1 MMLFFMSLLQCTD
14 LAKQFSD
21 GENITA
27 VLEGVNL
34 TVDQGQSVAV
44 VGSSG
49 SGKSTFLHILGGLDT
64 PTSGTVLFNN
74 ENIHQFNQAKAAQWR
89 NKNIGFIYQFHHLL
103 PEFTA
108 LENVAMPLLIA
119 GQSSITAEE
128 TAQAML
134 VRVGLAHRIKH
145 FPSQLSGGERQRV
158 AIARAMVHQ
167 PELLFAD
174 EPTGNLDNATGLA
187 IYALLLELKTEYN
200 MTSVIVTHDAQL
212 AAKCDKQVTLT
223 SGKMA
228 EL

>member
-1 MMLFFMSLLQCTD
+1 MSLLQCTE
-14 LAKQFSD
+14 LAKQFTD
-21 GENITA
+21 GENTTT

-34 TVDQGQSVAV
+34 TVDKGESVAV

-74 ENIHQFNQAKAAQWR
+74 ADIHQFNQSEAAQWR

-103 PEFTA
+103 PEFSA
-108 LENVAMPLLIA
+108 LENVAMPLMIA
-119 GQSSITAEE
+119 GQSPKTAEKA
-128 TAQAML
+128 AQTML
-134 VRVGLAHRIKH
+134 TRVGLAHRTKH

-174 EPTGNLDNATGLA
+174 EPTGNLDNDTGLA

-200 MTSVIVTHDAQL
+200 MTSIIVTHDAEL
-212 AAKCDKQVTLT
+212 AAKCDKQVTLV

>member
-1 MMLFFMSLLQCTD
+1 MSLLQCSVLT
-14 LAKQFSD
+14 KQFTD
-21 GENITA
+21 GENVTN

-34 TVDQGQSVAV
+34 KVDKGQSVAV

-74 ENIHQFNQAKAAQWR
+74 QDIHHFNQAEAAQWR

-108 LENVAMPLLIA
+108 LENIAMPLLIA
-119 GQSSITAEE
+119 GQSPELAEE
-128 TAQAML
+128 SAHKML
-134 VRVGLAHRIKH
+134 VRVGLAHRTQH

-158 AIARAMVHQ
+158 AIARAMVHR

-174 EPTGNLDNATGLA
+174 EPTGNLDNATGRA
-187 IYALLLELKTEYN
+187 IYALLLELKAEYN
-200 MTSVIVTHDAQL
+200 MTSIIVTHDTDL
-212 AAKCDKQVTLT
+212 AAKCDKQVTLV